1 MYVKAARFYILRSPR
16 IALIELKDLT
26 PYNKIL
32 LEKLNVSQLVKK
44 SPYFM
49 KSEASLPHS
58 QKPVTY
64 PYPEPEESSLRPP
77 ILLL

>member
-1 MYVKAARFYILRSPR
+1 MLCSPGN
-16 IALIELKDLT
+16 ALTELKDLT
-26 PYNKIL
+26 PYSKIL
-32 LEKLNVSQLVKK
+32 LENLSVSQLVKK

-49 KSEASLPHS
+49 KSEASFPHS

-64 PYPEPEESSLRPP
+64 SYPEPEEFSLRPP